1 MKFFKFILVTLI
13 IVIFT
18 GIIPFFIYNK
28 LNDTSYYSNPTGP
41 AKYLTNIIQNENA
54 TQEIKDETINLMQE
68 YSNMLHY
75 NKENLM
81 NLFIYISALFAIS
94 LIAIGIFLL
103 KKTDY
108 KSFGKCLII
117 AGVISIIIF
126 MYIYFY
132 TLSLLPP
139 YYNL

>member
-1 MKFFKFILVTLI
+1 MKIFKFILVTLI

>member
-1 MKFFKFILVTLI
+1 MKIFKFILVTLI
-13 IVIFT
+13 LVIFT

>member
-1 MKFFKFILVTLI
+1 MKIFKFILVTLI
-13 IVIFT
+13 LVIFT
-18 GIIPFFIYNK
+18 GIIPFFLYNK
-28 LNDTSYYSNPTGP
+28 LNDTSYLSNSMGP
-41 AKYLTNIIQNENA
+41 SKYLTNIIQNENA

-68 YSNMLHY
+68 YSNILHY

-103 KKTDY
+103 KKTNY

>member
-1 MKFFKFILVTLI
+1 MKIFKFILVTLI

-41 AKYLTNIIQNENA
+41 AKYLTNIMQNENS
-54 TQEIKDETINLMQE
+54 TQEITADAVKLLQE
-68 YSNMLHY
+68 YSNISRY

-81 NLFIYISALFAIS
+81 NLFIYVSALFAIS

>member
-1 MKFFKFILVTLI
+1 MKIFKFILVTLI
-13 IVIFT
+13 LVIFT

-103 KKTDY
+103 KKTNY

>member
-103 KKTDY
+103 KKTNY